1 MTKSMFFKIIKN
13 IIAVICALIL
23 SVVFFILCCI
33 TYWWVTDS
41 YMSLVE
47 VHYEKKIPSYL
58 ELPPKEELLD
68 PEFCIKTIKV
78 SDNKNNNRYFYCRE
92 TDSISYGKNGEP
104 ISRNKVFTEYF
115 LDENENITETVGET
129 PVSYFYNRYVYN
141 DKGELILQ
149 IYLSSSGPTNLHIY
163 IYK

>member
-1 MTKSMFFKIIKN
+1 MTKSGFWEIIKN
-13 IIAVICALIL
+13 IFAVICALIL
-23 SVVFFILCCI
+23 SGVLFILCCI
-33 TYWWVTDS
+33 AYWWITDG

-47 VHYEKKIPSYL
+47 VHYEKNIPSYL
-58 ELPPKEELLD
+58 ELPPKEEILD
-68 PEFCIKTIKV
+68 LDYCVKTIKV
-78 SDNKNNNRYFYCRE
+78 SDNKNNDRYFYCGE
-92 TDSISYGKNGEP
+92 TDSISYGKNGKP

-129 PVSYFYNRYVYN
+129 PVNYLSNRYVYN
-141 DKGELILQ
+141 DKGELILM